1 MENKTKA
8 GLEKMTDYKIRVAS
22 PDDAETV
29 HDIYGAYVN
38 EEYVTFTTENPDVQ
52 HYREKITG
60 TLKKY
65 PFYIAEDKN
74 GKVLGY
80 VYGSALRP
88 HDAYKWNVE
97 STIVLAPDAPRRQGI
112 ATALYAKFME
122 ALKRQGYKH
131 VYAVIVDTNEA
142 SIALHRALGFETAG
156 HFENAGY
163 KLGKWRGIVWMKKA
177 LDESNGEPEEPKPFQ
192 AAG

>member
-38 EEYVTFTTENPDVQ
+38 EEYVTFTIENPDVQ
-52 HYREKITG
+52 HYREKITD

-112 ATALYAKFME
+112 ATALYTKFME

-192 AAG
+192 AAD